1 MLINIGAVNIYVI
14 EKQKTKGNTDI
25 EPEFNG

>member
-1 MLINIGAVNIYVI
+1 MLINAGAVNTSNR
-14 EKQKTKGNTDI
+14 KTKTKGNTDI